1 MYPQYQVNLGS
12 SDPILMRRE
21 TPNYYN
27 NIQEQIDYL
36 ENLKQDYNNRQQKQ
50 TARKEN
56 NWDKIDKEL
65 ATLTDEQKK
74 ILFSDDNYKEYDANL
89 QILIQQ
95 ELLNLVKDRIAVSS
109 TGEELLAKM
118 LEYIRTVKP
127 KVISESNKE
136 LELFK
141 KFQLAVKVNPNLTY
155 PEFIKSL
162 NKE

>member
-1 MYPQYQVNLGS
+1 MFPQYQVNLGS
-12 SDPILMRRE
+12 SDPILMRRDI
-21 TPNYYN
+21 PNYYN

-36 ENLKQDYNNRQQKQ
+36 ENLKQDYNNRQQKPV
-50 TARKEN
+50 TRKEN
-56 NWDKIDKEL
+56 NWNKIDNEL
-65 ATLTDEQKK
+65 ATLNDEQKK
-74 ILFSDDNYKEYDANL
+74 ILFSDANYQAFDAQL
-89 QILIQQ
+89 QGLIQQ
-95 ELLNLVKDRIAVSS
+95 ELLNLVKDKIAVSS

-118 LEYIRTVKP
+118 LDYVRTVKP
-127 KVISESNKE
+127 KVIAESNKD

>member
-1 MYPQYQVNLGS
+1 MFPQYQVNLGS

-36 ENLKQDYNNRQQKQ
+36 ENLKQDYNNRQQKPV
-50 TARKEN
+50 TRKEN
-56 NWDKIDKEL
+56 NWNKIDNEL
-65 ATLTDEQKK
+65 ATLNDEQKK
-74 ILFSDDNYKEYDANL
+74 ILFSDENYQAFDAKL
-89 QILIQQ
+89 QVLIQQ
-95 ELLNLVKDRIAVSS
+95 ELLNLVKDKIAVSS

-118 LEYIRTVKP
+118 LDYVRTVKP
-127 KVISESNKE
+127 KVIAESNKD